1 MLDGRNDRIERFARN
16 PQERDE
22 EDPRVQ
28 SLDSVIATLNHIELG
43 DVTRIEARLQEIR
56 EELAGRELDELVAKL
71 DESLDALRQGDLQT
85 FRRLKATMVSRL
97 GHLR

>member
-1 MLDGRNDRIERFARN
+1 MNN
-16 PQERDE
+16 
-22 EDPRVQ
+22 
-28 SLDSVIATLNHIELG
+28 LDSMIATLNNIELG
-43 DVTRIEARLQEIR
+43 DVSKIEQRLQEVR

-71 DESLDALRQGDLQT
+71 DESLAALRQGDLQA

>member
-1 MLDGRNDRIERFARN
+1 M
-16 PQERDE
+16 
-22 EDPRVQ
+22 
-28 SLDSVIATLNHIELG
+28 IATLNNIELG
-43 DVTRIEARLQEIR
+43 DVSKIEQRLQEVR

-71 DESLDALRQGDLQT
+71 DESLAALRQGDLQA

>member
-1 MLDGRNDRIERFARN
+1 LKN
-16 PQERDE
+16 
-22 EDPRVQ
+22 
-28 SLDSVIATLNHIELG
+28 LDSMIATLNNIELG
-43 DVTRIEARLQEIR
+43 DVSKIEQRLQEVR

-71 DESLDALRQGDLQT
+71 DESLAALRQGDLQA